1 MSFAVAATACQ
12 QGTRKGALCFLFACV
27 MLATG
32 SVRAQDGS
40 QVADVMAA
48 FSHGSIDSVARAEA
62 ALALVDRERIAQEAR
77 YAQARKLCYEKFLA
91 EQCLSEARLE
101 NIRVTSR
108 IRDVELEA
116 KSVKRSAEL
125 RELDQA
131 RDARNREA
139 QAEAARRR
147 EKGGE
152 EGVRRQAERDA
163 SAAERIRKD
172 GADEAASRAARA
184 REVRERAAAR
194 AQARERK
201 EQEAREGAA
210 GRAERAR
217 RHDEMVRE
225 TLERA
230 ERRARAE
237 EKKAA
242 DKRAAAAQTPAGR

>member
-27 MLATG
+27 LLAAG
-32 SVRAQDGS
+32 SARAQDGA
-40 QVADVMAA
+40 QAADVMAA
-48 FSHGSIDSVARAEA
+48 FPHGSIDSVARAEA

-91 EQCLSEARLE
+91 EQCLSEARME

-139 QAEAARRR
+139 QAEAARRQ
-147 EKGGE
+147 E
-152 EGVRRQAERDA
+152 ESARKQAQRDA
-163 SAAERIRKD
+163 
-172 GADEAASRAARA
+172 GAD
-184 REVRERAAAR
+184 
-194 AQARERK
+194 RK
-201 EQEAREGAA
+201 SVG
-210 GRAERAR
+210 
-217 RHDEMVRE
+217 
-225 TLERA
+225 
-230 ERRARAE
+230 
-237 EKKAA
+237 
-242 DKRAAAAQTPAGR
+242 